1 VVNSHLTEELLV
13 VPLKVFHIVYAGYH
27 LTRAKLL
34 GKDGGSN
41 VGVFVMGN
49 RNKEIGVLLD
59 CLLEYVYG
67 CG

>member
-1 VVNSHLTEELLV
+1 MVYSHLTEELLV
-13 VPLKVFHIVYAGYH
+13 GPLKVLHVVNAGYH
-27 LTRAKLL
+27 LLCAKLL

-41 VGVFVMGN
+41 VGVFVMRN
-49 RNKEIGVLLD
+49 CNKEIGVLLD